1 MLSSAC
7 NVANKLWK
15 GLSKVYV
22 LWGIMV
28 GYHLGSLIYCLVD
41 TDNVRLFS

>member
-7 NVANKLWK
+7 DVANKLWK

-22 LWGIMV
+22 LWGGLV
-28 GYHLGSLIYCLVD
+28 GYCLD
-41 TDNVRLFS
+41 SFILTW